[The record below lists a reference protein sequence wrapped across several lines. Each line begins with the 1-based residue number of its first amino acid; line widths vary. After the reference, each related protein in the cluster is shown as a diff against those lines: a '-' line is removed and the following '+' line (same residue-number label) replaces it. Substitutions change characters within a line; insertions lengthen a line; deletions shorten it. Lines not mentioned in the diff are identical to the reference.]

1 LANHIWSF
9 AGEAE
14 RVDVNATFMQP
25 FLSYTNKSFLTLGVN
40 SESTYDW
47 KSEKWLVP
55 VNFTA
60 TQMLKIGGQP
70 LTLTAG
76 ARYWASTPK
85 GVGPE
90 GWGFR
95 LALTL
100 LFPK

>member
-1 LANHIWSF
+1 M
-9 AGEAE
+9 AGPG
-14 RVDVNATFMQP
+14 D
-25 FLSYTNKSFLTLGVN
+25 
-40 SESTYDW
+40 
-47 KSEKWLVP
+47 
-55 VNFTA
+55 FTA